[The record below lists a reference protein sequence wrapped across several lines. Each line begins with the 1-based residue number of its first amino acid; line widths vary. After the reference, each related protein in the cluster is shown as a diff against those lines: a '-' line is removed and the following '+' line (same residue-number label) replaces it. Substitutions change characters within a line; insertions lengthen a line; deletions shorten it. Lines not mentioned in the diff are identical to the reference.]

1 MHYSKRTAALA
12 ATLALSVPSA
22 ADGASRAVALSEARE
37 APSYLRLLA
46 PGQSV
51 TKLRQCGENYWSDL
65 NAYRWSGAAL
75 ARQTWNRDRT
85 LTRWGRVT
93 FDGVTFRNGSRASVL
108 VAGWCER

>member
-51 TKLRQCGENYWSDL
+51 TKLPVWRELLVRSQRLPLVGRSP
-65 NAYRWSGAAL
+65 RAA
-75 ARQTWNRDRT
+75 D
-85 LTRWGRVT
+85 V
-93 FDGVTFRNGSRASVL
+93 
-108 VAGWCER
+108 EP